1 MVSVII
7 PVYNRG
13 NIIAAA
19 VNSVLNQTYTDLELI
34 IVDDGSTDN
43 TKDALS
49 QISDERLRYIYQD
62 NAGAC
67 VARNHGIELARGE
80 YIAFHDSD
88 DIWHLDKLE
97 KQMAVFDEY
106 NPDIV
111 FCKLR
116 KRHSNG
122 EITLEPFY
130 LKEGIVNPVRN
141 LFGIGTQ
148 TIIAKKQVFEKYKFD
163 SDLPRFQEYEF
174 LLRASKDCSMYCLN
188 DGLVDYEVG
197 TDSIS
202 ANPKKLYKAC
212 ELILKKH
219 PELKNYPIMMDY
231 MAHSLLTGANQLKE
245 KKDSSYL
252 VLLKLAL
259 KISDSYKI
267 KIKAMLVRANIYTLS
282 RNLRKKS

>member
-7 PVYNRG
+7 PVYNREKVVVDA
-13 NIIAAA
+13 I
-19 VNSVLNQTYTDLELI
+19 NSVLNQTYTDLELI
-34 IVDDGSTDN
+34 VVDDGSTDN
-43 TKDALS
+43 TREVLS
-49 QISDERLRYIYQD
+49 RISDKRLKYVYQE

-67 VARNHGIELARGE
+67 VARNHGIKLAKGS

-116 KRHSNG
+116 KKHPNG
-122 EITLEPFY
+122 EITLEPSY
-130 LKEGIVNPVRN
+130 LKDGIVNPVIN

-148 TIIAKKQVFEKYKFD
+148 TIIAKKKVFEKYKFD
-163 SDLPRFQEYEF
+163 SSLPRFQEYEF
-174 LLRASKDCSMYCLN
+174 LLRASKDFSMYCLN

-202 ANPKKLYKAC
+202 ANPKKLYRAC

-219 PELKNYPIMMDY
+219 PELKNYPVMMEY

-245 KKDSSYL
+245 KRIVHMRSYW
-252 VLLKLAL
+252 
-259 KISDSYKI
+259 
-267 KIKAMLVRANIYTLS
+267 NWH
-282 RNLRKKS
+282 